1 LDVPQADKEFP
12 VARYGGTTVT
22 DEGRDAATA
31 QLREHY
37 AAGRLSFDQF
47 RDRLDEAYRA
57 QTARDLDTV
66 THGLPHVRPVIRPV
80 TPRASHPGDYP
91 FNVAHLRAAL
101 ARTGRRVMLALGV
114 LTAGSLVILGLL
126 VTALLVH
133 GGLLAAVAAAL
144 LAIFAAG
151 VAGAAALVWL
161 ARRLWRRHAWTEAM
175 PPVAG
180 PSWQSL
186 AARAVRLL
194 FSGRA
199 LWRLRTRLASRA

>member
-1 LDVPQADKEFP
+1 
-12 VARYGGTTVT
+12 
-22 DEGRDAATA
+22 
-31 QLREHY
+31 
-37 AAGRLSFDQF
+37 
-47 RDRLDEAYRA
+47 
-57 QTARDLDTV
+57 
-66 THGLPHVRPVIRPV
+66 
-80 TPRASHPGDYP
+80 
-91 FNVAHLRAAL
+91 
-101 ARTGRRVMLALGV
+101 MLALGA
-114 LTAGSLVILGLL
+114 LTAGSLVILALL

-144 LAIFAAG
+144 LAILAAG

-175 PPVAG
+175 PPAAG

-186 AARAVRLL
+186 AARAARLL

>member
-1 LDVPQADKEFP
+1 M
-12 VARYGGTTVT
+12 ARYGGTAVT
-22 DEGRDAATA
+22 DAGRDAATA

-37 AAGRLSFDQF
+37 AAGKLSLNQF

-57 QTARDLDTV
+57 QTARDLDTA
-66 THGLPHVRPVIRPV
+66 TDGLPHVRPVIPPA

-114 LTAGSLVILGLL
+114 LTAGSLVILALL

-144 LAIFAAG
+144 LAILAAG

-161 ARRLWRRHAWTEAM
+161 ALRLWRRHAWTETM
-175 PPVAG
+175 PPAAG

-186 AARAVRLL
+186 AARAARLL
-194 FSGRA
+194 FTGRA

>member
-1 LDVPQADKEFP
+1 M
-12 VARYGGTTVT
+12 ARYGGTAVT
-22 DEGRDAATA
+22 DAGRDAATA

-37 AAGRLSFDQF
+37 AAGRLSISQF

-66 THGLPHVRPVIRPV
+66 TDGLPHVRPVIPPA

-114 LTAGSLVILGLL
+114 LTAGSLLVLALL
-126 VTALLVH
+126 VTVLLVH

-144 LAIFAAG
+144 LAILAAG

-161 ARRLWRRHAWTEAM
+161 ARRLWRRHAWIEAV
-175 PPVAG
+175 PPAAG
-180 PSWQSL
+180 PSWLSL
-186 AARAVRLL
+186 AARAARLL
-194 FSGRA
+194 FTGRA